1 MHLSWLI
8 CITKSKLVSEESA
21 PLTRVSH
28 WSFSAVA
35 VLKSKMTSR
44 SGLGGV
50 SCPLCAPNRRD
61 RIWRL
66 TRQVQ
71 PRRQISA
78 CCHTKWSLTGA
89 EQMTFRGKGSRE
101 ERGLQGQIWKMCYNN
116 GAKLSYHH
124 RRSKVVISYVECAE
138 QLCPVWRLF
147 SPLWGHARWSDFSG
161 ILSEHPTDYNIT

>member
-21 PLTRVSH
+21 QLTSVSH

-35 VLKSKMTSR
+35 VLKSKMTSH
-44 SGLGGV
+44 SGPGGV
-50 SCPLCAPNRRD
+50 HARFVHKTGETGSGGSHGRCSGGDKSPPAVTPNEV
-61 RIWRL
+61 L
-66 TRQVQ
+66 
-71 PRRQISA
+71 P
-78 CCHTKWSLTGA
+78 
-89 EQMTFRGKGSRE
+89 EQMTFRGRESRE

-161 ILSEHPTDYNIT
+161 ILSEHSTDYNIT